1 MSYRTFRLSEESWP
15 EAVRALWMAG
25 VKNAREGNRPAKPEA
40 AEKEAWGRILREW
53 SAMTVHE
60 VCHEPGFLALVQAD
74 WRCQA
79 EGCGSSGLGSGGLL
93 TTSEGVRC
101 HRCTTQPPTGSQKG

>member
-1 MSYRTFRLSEESWP
+1 MTYRSFKLSEESWP

-53 SAMTVHE
+53 SAITVHE
-60 VCHEPGFLALVQAD
+60 VCHEDGFLELCQAD
-74 WRCQA
+74 WRCA
-79 EGCGSSGLGSGGLL
+79 CGSSGLGKGGLL
-93 TTSEGVRC
+93 VIAGEVWC
-101 HRCTTQPPTGSQKG
+101 EPCAAKATGTP